1 MSLDSYRLEFLVLAH
16 CGIFIVNHVRGLPG
30 DNTTTSDAALE
41 VALRSVYG
49 HTVIH
54 ERGIYDDMELLRY
67 VVLYAFSD
75 RLRTVDSEEQP
86 PGFAFLSNTTTAY
99 THITYTLS
107 DKRLLDCFGVGS
119 DSTSEPK
126 ELLMAMR
133 KFLISDNG
141 KHIGARI
148 LENADFPRMFDESAA
163 VEFMDKANAKRIEHG
178 CNAIGPGTLDANGA
192 TSDSDLSAKG
202 RKEKGVDIVK
212 NNTYGFHMDLKFT
225 ELAQTNISNPPAFVP
240 RMTRSRTKVLE
251 SRGGSS
257 AKENTAPMGN
267 K

>member
-1 MSLDSYRLEFLVLAH
+1 
-16 CGIFIVNHVRGLPG
+16 
-30 DNTTTSDAALE
+30 
-41 VALRSVYG
+41 
-49 HTVIH
+49 
-54 ERGIYDDMELLRY
+54 
-67 VVLYAFSD
+67 
-75 RLRTVDSEEQP
+75 
-86 PGFAFLSNTTTAY
+86 
-99 THITYTLS
+99 
-107 DKRLLDCFGVGS
+107 
-119 DSTSEPK
+119 
-126 ELLMAMR
+126 MR

-148 LENADFPRMFDESAA
+148 LENADFPRVFDESAA
-163 VEFMDKANAKRIEHG
+163 VEFMDKANAKNIKSMVATQSVQLPLPLDMAASVAPVPSVLRIAH
-178 CNAIGPGTLDANGA
+178 ALSISSAQQGTLDVNGA

-212 NNTYGFHMDLKFT
+212 NNTYGFHMELKFT

-267 K
+267 KQANRSEPSTNAKKKRANDNNHESASQKPAQRRRS